1 MRGLDLKKPD
11 HKVDSYVPLPHS
23 LGKKI
28 KLCALVDEQL
38 NAQAKKLFDT
48 VILKSEFDKWKKDPK
63 AQKKLAETHDYFVA
77 QAEVMVPV
85 AATFGKIL
93 GARGKM
99 PSPKAGC
106 VIPGATNLEPIVTRL
121 QNTIRLQT
129 KNELSLKAT
138 IGTEKMD
145 DSEIADN
152 VLAAYNNVLPKLPQE
167 KNNVRYVAL
176 KLTMSPLVKINTE
189 EKSEKKKKH
198 G

>member
-1 MRGLDLKKPD
+1 
-11 HKVDSYVPLPHS
+11 
-23 LGKKI
+23 
-28 KLCALVDEQL
+28 
-38 NAQAKKLFDT
+38 
-48 VILKSEFDKWKKDPK
+48 
-63 AQKKLAETHDYFVA
+63 
-77 QAEVMVPV
+77 MVPV

-129 KNELSLKAT
+129 KNKLSLKAT